1 MCERFAGNKLQ
12 LWSVEEHSEQYLKE
26 FERNDLGLVDYLHCE
41 SIGEPGQRTF
51 NITARSER
59 GEAVVWMEKEQ
70 LFQVGVSLRQFLA
83 TREIP
88 PDPAPFDVPPIDSP
102 VPVHV
107 EFKTGEMSLRHDPA
121 SGVFTLVASD
131 IPQEESESE
140 SVVEITFSFQRHQA
154 EEISKR
160 SVNIVAAGRKPCA
173 LCEAPLTPGESHFCV
188 KVNGYNRSEN
198 LIGEEH
204 H

>member
-1 MCERFAGNKLQ
+1 MD
-12 LWSVEEHSEQYLKE
+12 E
-26 FERNDLGLVDYLHCE
+26 FERHDLGLVDFLQCE

-70 LFQVGVSLRQFLA
+70 LFQVGISIKQFLV

-88 PDPAPFDVPPIDSP
+88 PDPAPFDVPAIDSP

-121 SGVFTLVASD
+121 SDVFTLVASD
-131 IPQEESESE
+131 IPRED
-140 SVVEITFSFQRHQA
+140 SVDGPLAEITISFNREQA
-154 EEISKR
+154 EQISNR
-160 SVNIVAAGRKPCA
+160 SIEVVAAGRKPCP

-188 KVNGYNRSEN
+188 KVNGYNPTDDPMGNDRT
-198 LIGEEH
+198 
-204 H
+204 